1 LTAACVGGKFFPM
14 KLWTDSFASSQP
26 IPPRYALGRPH
37 PTNHVELSDNISPHL
52 AWSEV
57 PEGTRSLVL
66 ICHDRDVPSRGE
78 DVNKE
83 GRQVPPDLL
92 RIDFFHLVMVDLPPL
107 AGVFVEGELS
117 RGVTP
122 HGKPGP
128 DGPRGTRCGLNDY
141 TGWFKGD
148 ASMEGLY
155 YGYDGPCPPWND
167 SLVHH
172 YLFALY
178 ALDVARCAV
187 EGTFTGTDA
196 RAALTGHV
204 LAQAVIEGTY
214 TINSKAK

>member
-1 LTAACVGGKFFPM
+1 M
-14 KLWTDSFASSQP
+14 KLWTDSFAGSQP

-37 PTNHVELSDNISPHL
+37 PTQHAELSENISPHL

-57 PEGTRSLVL
+57 PDGTKSLVL
-66 ICHDRDVPSRGE
+66 ICHDRDVPSRGD

-83 GRQVPPDLL
+83 GRLVPPDLL
-92 RIDFFHLVMVDLPPL
+92 RVDFFHLVMVDLPPVPG
-107 AGVFVEGELS
+107 AFRESELS
-117 RGVTP
+117 SGVTP

-128 DGPRGTRCGLNDY
+128 QGPRGTRCGLNDY

-148 ASMEGLY
+148 AAMEGQW
-155 YGYDGPCPPWND
+155 YGYDGPFPPWND

-172 YLFALY
+172 YLFSLY
-178 ALDVARCAV
+178 AVDVPRCGV
-187 EGTFTGTDA
+187 EGTFTGTEV
-196 RAALTGHV
+196 RAAITGHV